1 MLEAMRAMGAPAK
14 DIERVAEAIEQQRAA
29 VPTQPEEFG
38 VYRDNWAT
46 VQAWIALETQWNW
59 LSPPV
64 SAFAGVGMPVR
75 TGLNYAGVAAW
86 LELFVPARQRRSVM
100 QGLMLME
107 RAGMAALIEIRKQEE
122 G

>member
-1 MLEAMRAMGAPAK
+1 MLEAMRAMGAPAQ

-29 VPTQPEEFG
+29 IQVQPEEFG
-38 VYRDNWAT
+38 VYRENWAT
-46 VQAWIALETQWNW
+46 VQAWIALETQWIW
-59 LSPPV
+59 LWPPV
-64 SAFAGVGMPVR
+64 SAFAGAGTPVR

-86 LELFVPARQRRSVM
+86 LELFVPFRQRRSVM